1 MEKEKE
7 SDLEKDS
14 IIDNKYIII
23 RKIGEGSYSKV
34 YLVQDL
40 IDKQEYAAKILL
52 KSNPQ
57 KEKNNFLN

>member
-23 RKIGEGSYSKV
+23 RKIGEGAYSKV
-34 YLVQDL
+34 YLVQD
-40 IDKQEYAAKILL
+40 INDKQEYAAKILS

-57 KEKNNFLN
+57 KEKIIF

>member
-1 MEKEKE
+1 M
-7 SDLEKDS
+7 
-14 IIDNKYIII
+14 IIFNLKSFLLVLI
-23 RKIGEGSYSKV
+23 

-57 KEKNNFLN
+57 KEKNNFLNEITILGILRSKT